1 MNTSIEN
8 TAINP
13 MMNETLINTWPLAGP
28 EVAIKE
34 VAIDSLD
41 HGDLIR
47 IYTEKRE
54 YRFLLTDPAALNGLL
69 TGGQLGEELTLAN
82 LLSICDDK
90 GFHLKEDIAAIS
102 KGMRLVFHIPAG
114 KRNLVTSRITMLVL
128 EKFNTDRKLRS
139 IKYGEVV
146 IGEYR
151 DDLKNGLKEEEMR
164 LTQEFKVA

>member
-13 MMNETLINTWPLAGP
+13 MMNGRLVNSGPLVGP
-28 EVAIKE
+28 DATIKE

-102 KGMRLVFHIPAG
+102 KGMRLLFYIPAG
-114 KRNLVTSRITMLVL
+114 KRNLITSKITRLAL
-128 EKFNTDRKLRS
+128 EKTECKKAASHPPIVKEN
-139 IKYGEVV
+139 
-146 IGEYR
+146 R
-151 DDLKNGLKEEEMR
+151 DKTAD
-164 LTQEFKVA
+164 